1 MVQNLKTKLGMRIK
15 ELRLSNNLTQEK
27 LAELV
32 GMERTNITRI
42 EAGKHFP
49 NAENLEKFAKI
60 FNVLPNELFYIQH
73 HKNKE
78 ELIKE
83 INNILLTYNLEKIK
97 FIYNCVV
104 NVKNI

>member
-49 NAENLEKFAKI
+49 NAEYLEKFANI
-60 FNVLPNELFYIQH
+60 VNVLPNELFYIQH
-73 HKNKE
+73 LKNKE